1 MAVLRADGSTVG
13 NRTGCIAVCLLG
25 YLTERQCSHLL
36 RVHFPSLGEGLMS
49 ESLAGVREACLLEIL
64 LRRRTGDRL
73 LEIHLELRHDE
84 LLVLGRC
91 SGISTTVVWEVTLH
105 VGRLLLRHVVQA
117 RRVHLIRLVMG
128 RREVAG
134 CLFALVV

>member
-1 MAVLRADGSTVG
+1 
-13 NRTGCIAVCLLG
+13 
-25 YLTERQCSHLL
+25 
-36 RVHFPSLGEGLMS
+36 MS
-49 ESLAGVREACLLEIL
+49 ESLAGVREVCLLEIL
-64 LRRRTGDRL
+64 LRRSTGDCL

-91 SGISTTVVWEVTLH
+91 GGISTSVVWEVTLH

-128 RREVAG
+128 RGEGAR
-134 CLFALVV
+134 CWFALVV